1 MPVPAVIG
9 RIFLDVAFEMLEGSE
24 LKNNYF
30 GRAFVSRPGHLSPT
44 RVIVASFC
52 LVILTGTLLLMLP
65 ISTRDGQIAA
75 VDALFTATSAT
86 CVTGLIVYDTF
97 TKFTGFGQAVI
108 LMLIQVGGLGLVTLT
123 TFFNLALRKKLGFKR
138 MLLASESISLDEAA
152 GTKKLLYLVM
162 QTSFGF
168 ELAGAAA
175 LAAVFVPKF
184 GVGGIWMSIFT
195 AVSAFCNAGFDI
207 FGFLEQYGSLTS
219 FVNNWYVLGI
229 VGGLIVCGG
238 LGFIVWQDLFAF
250 RRRKKLTLHTKL
262 VLTVTAI
269 LILGGATAIGAMEW
283 NNPDTMGTLSVP
295 SKILSSLFQSITC
308 RTAGFNSIDQVSM
321 HSITKLIC
329 TLLMFIGV
337 GPGGTGGGV
346 KVSTFT
352 IILLTVAAVLRG
364 REDPVLR
371 ERRIDR
377 KTVYRALAIVTL
389 GIGVLICTTLFMV
402 FDTPVPG
409 GRIDDNLV
417 DCLFEAASAFGTVGL
432 SVGITAQIGGLVKVI
447 TSLTMLI
454 GRVGPV
460 SMGISLAARA
470 NELSRRE
477 VLPEARIV
485 VG

>member
-1 MPVPAVIG
+1 MEEP
-9 RIFLDVAFEMLEGSE
+9 D
-24 LKNNYF
+24 LKKNHLR
-30 GRAFVSRPGHLSPT
+30 RAFVTRPGHLSPT

-123 TFFNLALRKKLGFKR
+123 TFFNLALRKKLGYKR

-152 GTKKLLYLVM
+152 GTKKLIYLVM

-168 ELAGAAA
+168 ELAGATA
-175 LAAVFVPKF
+175 LAAVFVPRF
-184 GVGGIWMSIFT
+184 GAKGIWMSVFT

-207 FGFLEQYGSLTS
+207 FGFLEQYGSLTAFANS
-219 FVNNWYVLGI
+219 WYILSI
-229 VGGLIVCGG
+229 VGMLIVCGG
-238 LGFIVWQDLFAF
+238 LGFNVWQDLFAY
-250 RRRKKLTLHTKL
+250 RQRKKLTLHTKL
-262 VLTVTAI
+262 VLSVTAT
-269 LILGGATAIGAMEW
+269 LIIGGALAIGAMEW
-283 NNPDTMGTLSVP
+283 NNPQTMGDMSV
-295 SKILSSLFQSITC
+295 SSRILSSLFQSITC
-308 RTAGFNSIDQVSM
+308 RTAGFNSIDQAGM
-321 HSITKLIC
+321 HSITKLVC
-329 TLLMFIGV
+329 TLLMFIGAA
-337 GPGGTGGGV
+337 PGGTGGGV

-352 IILLTVAAVLRG
+352 IIILTVAAVLRG

-371 ERRIDR
+371 ERRIDK

-389 GIGVLICTTLFMV
+389 GLLVLLVTTLFMV

-432 SVGITAQIGGLVKVI
+432 SVGVTAQLGSAVKVI

-470 NELSRRE
+470 GELSRRE

>member
-1 MPVPAVIG
+1 M
-9 RIFLDVAFEMLEGSE
+9 EGSE
-24 LKNNYF
+24 LKKNHLR
-30 GRAFVSRPGHLSPT
+30 RAFVRRSGHLSPT

-97 TKFTGFGQAVI
+97 SKFTVFGQAVI
-108 LMLIQVGGLGLVTLT
+108 LLLIQIGGLGLVTLT
-123 TFFNLALRKKLGFKR
+123 AFFNLALRKKLGFKR
-138 MLLASESISLDEAA
+138 MMLASESISLDEAA
-152 GTKKLLYLVM
+152 GTKKMLYLVM

-168 ELAGAAA
+168 ELIGAIA
-175 LAAVFVPKF
+175 LAAAFVPRF
-184 GVGGIWMSIFT
+184 GAKGIWMSVFT

-207 FGFLEQYGSLTS
+207 FGFLGQYGSLTFFANS
-219 FVNNWYVLGI
+219 WYILTI
-229 VGGLIVCGG
+229 VALLIICGG

-250 RRRKKLTLHTKL
+250 RQRKKLMLHTKL
-262 VLTVTAI
+262 VLVVTAT
-269 LILGGATAIGAMEW
+269 LILGGAAAIGAMEW
-283 NNPDTMGTLSVP
+283 NNPDTMGGMSV
-295 SKILSSLFQSITC
+295 SGRILSSLFQSVTC
-308 RTAGFNSIDQVSM
+308 RTAGFNSIDQAGM
-321 HSITKLIC
+321 HTLTKLVC
-329 TLLMFIGV
+329 TMLMFIGAA
-337 GPGGTGGGV
+337 PGGTGGGV

-352 IILLTVAAVLRG
+352 IILLTVAGVLRG
-364 REDPVLR
+364 REDPMLR
-371 ERRIDR
+371 ERRIDK

-389 GIGVLICTTLFMV
+389 GLGVLIFTTLCMV

-432 SVGITAQIGGLVKVI
+432 SVGVTAQLGGLVKVI

-460 SMGISLAARA
+460 SMGISLAART